1 MGPFEYFEPKTVDEA
16 LSLLKR
22 YGEKAKVVAG
32 GTDLVV
38 LMRERKIKPQ
48 YVINL
53 GGITGLSCI
62 NLDGEGGLK
71 IGALT
76 TISEIERSPG
86 LKEGCPIIS
95 QAAAQLATIA
105 IRNMATI
112 GGNLANAAPS
122 ADMIPPLLALKAVV
136 KLASLDGER
145 VVPVEQFFT
154 GWGETILKPD
164 ELLLEI
170 QVPPEL
176 PHTGGVY
183 LKHGVKGAQG
193 LAVVGVATVVTLD
206 LNNNTFKD
214 VSLALGAVAPI
225 PIRAKRAE
233 ILLKGQKISNSLIE
247 EAAKLAQDCSSP
259 IDDVRGSAEYR
270 REMVGVRTRDAIGEA
285 VELARAR

>member
-22 YGEKAKVVAG
+22 HGEKAKVLAG

-38 LMRERKIKPQ
+38 LMRERQIRPQ

-53 GGITGLSCI
+53 GRITGLSYI
-62 NLDGEGGLK
+62 NSDGEGGLK

-76 TISEIERSPG
+76 TINDIERSSEFKG
-86 LKEGCPIIS
+86 GYQIIS

-112 GGNLANAAPS
+112 GGNLANATPS
-122 ADMIPPLLALKAVV
+122 ADMAPPLFALKARL
-136 KLASLDGER
+136 KLVNSVGER
-145 VVPVEQFFT
+145 IISVEQFFT
-154 GWGETILKPD
+154 GPGETILKPD

-170 QVPPEL
+170 QIPPEP

-183 LKHGVKGAQG
+183 LKHGAKGAQG

-206 LNNNTFKD
+206 LSDDTFKD
-214 VSLALGAVAPI
+214 VSLALGAVAPT
-225 PIRAKRAE
+225 PIRAKQAE
-233 ILLKGQKISNSLIE
+233 ILLRGQKIGDTLIE

-270 REMVGVRTRDAIGEA
+270 REMVRVRTRDAIGEA